1 MADGGGGRT
10 GPVTGD
16 DDAAGAAPGAPIL
29 TTPGGITIPET
40 ALTWRFSR
48 AGGPGGQHVN
58 TSDTRVELWCD
69 VAALLGPER
78 ALACIREVLG
88 ERVRVVAASERSQWR
103 NRRTALARLAVQLDA
118 AAVRRPPRRPTR
130 VPRAAVER
138 RLEAKRRQS
147 ARKASRRAPP
157 DS

>member
-1 MADGGGGRT
+1 
-10 GPVTGD
+10 VIES
-16 DDAAGAAPGAPIL
+16 APAPIL
-29 TTPGGITIPET
+29 TTPAGITMPES

-58 TSDTRVELWCD
+58 TADTRVELWCD
-69 VAALLGPER
+69 IASLRGPER

-88 ERVRVVAASERSQWR
+88 DRVRVVASAERSQWR
-103 NRRTALARLAVQLDA
+103 NRRAALARLAVQLDA
-118 AAVRRPPRRPTR
+118 AAARRTLRRPTR

-138 RLEAKRRQS
+138 RLDDKRRQS
-147 ARKASRRAPP
+147 ARKAARRLPP